1 MLGIPSL
8 SEKCRNAWQ
17 KKKSRGPLSM
27 QVRGQAVGYQGL
39 RVEGSGRLP
48 SNAWWQWQS
57 AHTYFAPLLCSSVIL
72 PIIYRILLTVVCLV
86 LASSSL
92 HKQSLHGLVKM
103 TINN

>member
-1 MLGIPSL
+1 MVKTPQ
-8 SEKCRNAWQ
+8 EVAWQ

-57 AHTYFAPLLCSSVIL
+57 AHTYFAPFILQRHSAHYLSHSAYSRLLS
-72 PIIYRILLTVVCLV
+72 PRILL
-86 LASSSL
+86 AP
-92 HKQSLHGLVKM
+92 
-103 TINN
+103 